1 MLKQEDFYHVGII
14 VDDFEAAVERYSKQ
28 LGLTWS
34 PLIQV
39 PVTIWTKQSG
49 LIEFVSHAV
58 YSQQQPC
65 IEIVKS
71 LPGTVWE
78 VVPGRPL
85 HHMGYW
91 VDDLDA
97 VSAHLERQGSPKVAC
112 AMNEGK
118 MFGFAYHEMPDG
130 TYLEVVD
137 RTCFTDWPAFLAGKI
152 QHEAVLP
159 D

>member
-14 VDDFEAAVERYSKQ
+14 VDDFDAALELYSKQ

-39 PVTIWTKQSG
+39 PLQIWTKQSG
-49 LIEFVSHAV
+49 LTEFVSHAV

-71 LPGTVWE
+71 VPGTVWQAI
-78 VVPGRPL
+78 PGRPL

-97 VSAHLERQGSPKVAC
+97 VSAHLESEGSTKVAC
-112 AMNEGK
+112 AMSEGK
-118 MFGFAYHEMPDG
+118 MFGFAYHEMSDG
-130 TYLEVVD
+130 TYLELVD
-137 RTCFTDWPAFLAGKI
+137 RTSFADWPAFLAGKM
-152 QHEAVLP
+152 QHEVNLP